1 MGKRSVEPIVVR
13 QSFSHGRTTPIVVG
27 KVEPRTAA
35 PTDRKTILR
44 CPFCSGRMKLVR
56 IIPKLGGPPK
66 LTAWCPDCSGGTI
79 KDDE

>member
-1 MGKRSVEPIVVR
+1 
-13 QSFSHGRTTPIVVG
+13 
-27 KVEPRTAA
+27 
-35 PTDRKTILR
+35 
-44 CPFCSGRMKLVR
+44 MKLVR